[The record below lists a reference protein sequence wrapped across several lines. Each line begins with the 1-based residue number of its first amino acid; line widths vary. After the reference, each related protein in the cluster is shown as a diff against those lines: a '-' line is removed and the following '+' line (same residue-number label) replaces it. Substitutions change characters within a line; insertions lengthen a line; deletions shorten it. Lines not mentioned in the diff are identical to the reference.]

1 MDIKKCIFFVFLILA
16 INFVKSEDE
25 DIEIFEQCQGRVQR
39 EIGWPVITQ
48 KRKTIKKSKKK
59 IHKVTCPELN
69 NATFTDKKPFNI
81 LGKVVEGLGTI

>member
-1 MDIKKCIFFVFLILA
+1 MDIKKCIFFLFLILA

-25 DIEIFEQCQGRVQR
+25 NIEIFEQCQGRVER
-39 EIGWPVITQ
+39 EIEWPVITQ

>member
-1 MDIKKCIFFVFLILA
+1 MDIKKCLFFLFLILA

-48 KRKTIKKSKKK
+48 KRKTIKKSKKRK
-59 IHKVTCPELN
+59 HKVICPELN

>member
-1 MDIKKCIFFVFLILA
+1 MDIKKCIFFLFLILA

-39 EIGWPVITQ
+39 EIGLPALTQ
-48 KRKTIKKSKKK
+48 KRKIIKKSKKK
-59 IHKVTCPELN
+59 IHKVICPELN

-81 LGKVVEGLGTI
+81 LGKVVERLGTI

>member
-1 MDIKKCIFFVFLILA
+1 MDIRKCIFFLFLILA

-39 EIGWPVITQ
+39 EIGWSVITQ
-48 KRKTIKKSKKK
+48 KRKTIKKSKKRK
-59 IHKVTCPELN
+59 HKVICPELN

>member
-1 MDIKKCIFFVFLILA
+1 MDIKQCIFFLFLILA
-16 INFVKSEDE
+16 IHFVKSEDQN
-25 DIEIFEQCQGRVQR
+25 IEIFEQCQERVQR

-59 IHKVTCPELN
+59 NHRVTCPELN

-81 LGKVVEGLGTI
+81 LGKAVEGLGTI

>member
-1 MDIKKCIFFVFLILA
+1 MDIKKWIFFVFSILA
-16 INFVKSEDE
+16 INFVKSDNEN
-25 DIEIFEQCQGRVQR
+25 IEIFEQCQERVQR

-59 IHKVTCPELN
+59 IHRVTCPELN

>member
-1 MDIKKCIFFVFLILA
+1 MDIRKCIFFLFLILA

-39 EIGWPVITQ
+39 ETGWPVITQ
-48 KRKTIKKSKKK
+48 KRKTIKKFKKK
-59 IHKVTCPELN
+59 NHKVICPELN

-81 LGKVVEGLGTI
+81 LGKVVEGLGII